1 MKTPYNLLK
10 RTTTGFMA
18 YIALDGYIRA
28 IINDNK
34 SKESDLLIQDTI
46 NKYELAVKQIKEK
59 ESIIASDNVE
69 IIASLGRIKQDIDLV
84 NIDAHNLTNQISINK
99 NQGIETSTKILNKS
113 ASNLIDEINKL
124 MDKIDK
130 RSVYN
135 NNYLD
140 NIFQF
145 RDLFSSYNTAE
156 LGNIGHIF
164 ACFFIFGCLFDIA
177 IAYYGDFLI
186 VYFKLEE
193 KYPWLLKWI
202 RLRRKFQ
209 HYYIGLIIFLII
221 IALLFII
228 YVNWV
233 VLKQGK

>member
-1 MKTPYNLLK
+1 MLFYLYFIKMKTPYNLLK

-99 NQGIETSTKILNKS
+99 NQGIETSTKIINKSASNLIDEINKLMDKILNKS

-193 KYPWLLKWI
+193 KYP
-202 RLRRKFQ
+202 
-209 HYYIGLIIFLII
+209 
-221 IALLFII
+221 
-228 YVNWV
+228 
-233 VLKQGK
+233 